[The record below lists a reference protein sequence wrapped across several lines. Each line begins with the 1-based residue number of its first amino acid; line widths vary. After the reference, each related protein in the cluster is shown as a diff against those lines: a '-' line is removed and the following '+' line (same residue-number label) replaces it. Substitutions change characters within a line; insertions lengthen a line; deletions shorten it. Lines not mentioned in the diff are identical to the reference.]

1 MARALQRRCH
11 GARAR
16 KTRGAAGCTLVAASF
31 CPSAVLPNRT
41 AAVAS
46 LQNTRSQARPRA
58 ERRMLRKASIP
69 ALRQQID
76 RIDDQLLRLLSRR
89 AELALAIAEQKAR
102 SNSEVYAP
110 AREKGVLERLARAN
124 RGPLPAHLV
133 RAIFREIIS
142 ASRSL
147 EQRLR
152 IAYLGPEATFT
163 HLAARQ
169 QFGAAADYLSAAS
182 VADVF
187 HEVESE
193 RADLG
198 VVPVENSTEGMVA
211 HTLDLLADSPLQ
223 ICASACGCATMR
235 LMPLI
240 PVPSRASR
248 LCRTGSEISA
258 QICSGESARR
268 SSVCATMPSVEFS
281 TGTTPRSARSLSTSW
296 NTSATEAAER

>member
-1 MARALQRRCH
+1 
-11 GARAR
+11 
-16 KTRGAAGCTLVAASF
+16 
-31 CPSAVLPNRT
+31 
-41 AAVAS
+41 
-46 LQNTRSQARPRA
+46 
-58 ERRMLRKASIP
+58 MLRKASIP

-89 AELALAIAEQKAR
+89 GELALAIAEQKAR

-124 RGPLPAHLV
+124 RGPFPAPLV

-163 HLAARQ
+163 HLAACQ
-169 QFGAAADYLSAAS
+169 QFGAAADYLAAAS

-211 HTLDLLADSPLQ
+211 HTLDLLAESPLS
-223 ICASACGCATMR
+223 ICAEVSLPIRHC
-235 LMPLI
+235 LL
-240 PVPSRASR
+240 
-248 LCRTGSEISA
+248 
-258 QICSGESARR
+258 ARR
-268 SSVCATMPSVEFS
+268 
-281 TGTTPRSARSLSTSW
+281 GTRTPDLRRVVAHPQALAQCRGWLGT
-296 NTSATEAAER
+296 NLPAVATEQAASNARAAE